1 MSLLEVKDLCRTF
14 RQGDTDIHAV
24 GHVSFSMEAGEMLA
38 IVGQSGSGKT
48 TLLNLLGGID
58 KPSAG
63 QVLLDGRDIHTLSD
77 AEAAKLRRQKIG
89 YIYQDFKLLPILTAK
104 ENIMLPAILD
114 GKKAPAR
121 VVSALADRLGIGNR
135 LNHLPSQMSGGQR
148 QRLTIARALVRR
160 PELLILDDSAS
171 ALDFATDAALRKA
184 LSKLPWKPTVVLIS
198 QRVSSIRHADKIVV
212 LDDGHMAGLGTHTQ
226 LQQTCPVYQE
236 ICRSQEKGEASAS

>member
-1 MSLLEVKDLCRTF
+1 MNLLEVKDLCRTF

-24 GHVSFSMEAGEMLA
+24 DHVSFSMEAGEMLA

-63 QVLLDGRDIHTLSD
+63 QVLLDGQDIRTLSD

-104 ENIMLPAILD
+104 ENILLPAILD

-135 LNHLPSQMSGGQR
+135 LNHLPQQMSGGQR
-148 QRLTIARALVRR
+148 QRVAIARALINHPSIILADEPTGNLDKESANEILEMLLKLNHEGNTILLVTHEESFADLCPRKITLSDGQIVSDVRR
-160 PELLILDDSAS
+160 
-171 ALDFATDAALRKA
+171 
-184 LSKLPWKPTVVLIS
+184 
-198 QRVSSIRHADKIVV
+198 
-212 LDDGHMAGLGTHTQ
+212 
-226 LQQTCPVYQE
+226 
-236 ICRSQEKGEASAS
+236 